1 MEDFFINHSSITFTG
16 IAHNIAANESAGVKC
31 QLSPFIAE
39 NQAISTV
46 QENLAIAISDI
57 PQASNSS
64 IKEVI
69 FEDVAT
75 QYRLQGI
82 FDNTNLFGKFDIV
95 GRIIN
100 TSPNNAISCFQFIG
114 ELVISSSKSGFKR
127 NTKTSFVITLSVS
140 SAGAKGI
147 YHIGELPSFDFHQYG
162 TLDLYFEKY
171 NPFY

>member
-1 MEDFFINHSSITFTG
+1 MEDFFINHSPIILVG
-16 IAHNIAANESAGVKC
+16 IAHNISAHESAGVKC
-31 QLSPFIAE
+31 QLSTFITE
-39 NQAISTV
+39 NQVVNNV
-46 QENLAIAISDI
+46 QENLAIVISDI
-57 PQASNSS
+57 PQASTST
-64 IKEVI
+64 KEVV

-95 GRIIN
+95 GRIVS
-100 TSPNNAISCFQFIG
+100 TSHNNPISCFQFIG
-114 ELVISSSKSGFKR
+114 ELVISSPKSGFKR

-171 NPFY
+171 NPFF